1 MELSLWDLSVSE
13 LSVCELNVWL
23 FNVCALNMRLGIA
36 LRSVKAPDAGLA
48 ADRR

>member
-1 MELSLWDLSVSE
+1 MELRLWDLSVWE
-13 LSVCELNVWL
+13 LSVWE
-23 FNVCALNMRLGIA
+23 FNVCVLNMRLGIG

>member
-1 MELSLWDLSVSE
+1 MELRLWDLSVWELSVSE

-23 FNVCALNMRLGIA
+23 GIG

>member
-1 MELSLWDLSVSE
+1 MELSLLDLSVWE
-13 LSVCELNVWL
+13 LSVWE

-48 ADRR
+48 ADRH

>member
-1 MELSLWDLSVSE
+1 MELSLWDLNVW
-13 LSVCELNVWL
+13 ELNVWEL
-23 FNVCALNMRLGIA
+23 SVWGIA

>member
-1 MELSLWDLSVSE
+1 MYAAMELSLWDLNVW
-13 LSVCELNVWL
+13 ELNVWEL
-23 FNVCALNMRLGIA
+23 SVWGIA

>member
-13 LSVCELNVWL
+13 LSGCELNVWL
-23 FNVCALNMRLGIA
+23 FNVCALNRRLGIA

>member
-1 MELSLWDLSVSE
+1 MDLSLWDLSVSE

-23 FNVCALNMRLGIA
+23 GIG

>member
-23 FNVCALNMRLGIA
+23 GIG

>member
-23 FNVCALNMRLGIA
+23 GIG
-36 LRSVKAPDAGLA
+36 LRSAKAPNAGLA